1 MYHFFVS
8 RDQIGADT
16 AVIRGGDVNHI
27 RNVLRMKPGEKV
39 FLSDEEQRG
48 CICEIREI
56 HMDRI
61 TARILSWEEETRE
74 LPARL
79 RLFQGLPKGDKM
91 ELVIQKAVELGAY
104 QIVPVSTRRSVVR
117 LDGKKA
123 EAKVRRW
130 NAIAESAAKQSG
142 RMVVPQVKP
151 VMGFGEALAWAGELD
166 YSLIPYELAE
176 GMEHTRQVLEGV
188 RPGMTVG
195 IFIGP
200 EGGFDVEEVDQ
211 ARAVGLHPI
220 TLGRRILRTETAG
233 MAVLSILMF
242 RLEGCQEDPGISP

>member
-91 ELVIQKAVELGAY
+91 ELVIQKAVELGVY
-104 QIVPVSTRRSVVR
+104 EVIPVITRRTIVK
-117 LDGKKA
+117 LDPKK
-123 EAKVRRW
+123 EAAKTARW
-130 NAIAESAAKQSG
+130 NTIAESGAKQSG
-142 RMVVPQVKP
+142 R
-151 VMGFGEALAWAGELD
+151 G
-166 YSLIPYELAE
+166 LIP
-176 GMEHTRQVLEGV
+176 V
-188 RPGMTVG
+188 
-195 IFIGP
+195 
-200 EGGFDVEEVDQ
+200 
-211 ARAVGLHPI
+211 
-220 TLGRRILRTETAG
+220 
-233 MAVLSILMF
+233 
-242 RLEGCQEDPGISP
+242 

>member
-8 RDQIGADT
+8 RDQVGADT

-56 HMDRI
+56 HTDRI
-61 TARILSWEEETRE
+61 IARILSWEEETRE

-91 ELVIQKAVELGAY
+91 ELVIQKAVELGVY
-104 QIVPVSTRRSVVR
+104 EVIPVITRRTIVK
-117 LDGKKA
+117 LDPKK
-123 EAKVRRW
+123 EAAKTARW
-130 NAIAESAAKQSG
+130 NTIAESGAKQSG
-142 RMVVPQVKP
+142 RGLIPRVTG
-151 VMGFGEALAWAGELD
+151 VMTFEEALAYGKD
-166 YSLIPYELAE
+166 FQVKLIPYEHAKD
-176 GMEHTRQVLEGV
+176 MEETRRELERI
-188 RPGMTVG
+188 RPGMDVG

-200 EGGFDVEEVDQ
+200 EGGFEESEIALAESMGV
-211 ARAVGLHPI
+211 RPVS
-220 TLGRRILRTETAG
+220 LGKRILRTETAG
-233 MAVLSILMF
+233 LAVLSVAGYL
-242 RLEGCQEDPGISP
+242 LETRG